1 VFLASDESEWVT
13 GDVIKAS
20 GGGEVELRVGRD
32 LPRARRSTRQ
42 GHPRT
47 AATRSITRMG
57 KAQCSCKVQQL
68 GRLTSDLHRPD
79 MTS

>member
-1 VFLASDESEWVT
+1 MFLASDEPEWVT

-42 GHPRT
+42 GQRAERHSVVPEYLSINLVQQEVMAT
-47 AATRSITRMG
+47 AAHNRSYVR
-57 KAQCSCKVQQL
+57 
-68 GRLTSDLHRPD
+68 R
-79 MTS
+79 